1 MYLYLIFGVNFWSL
15 ASMVENSLSAFK
27 RDLAVITDAKYTE
40 LFYSLVNNT
49 LDLFIVER
57 FVCVWLCA
65 CADYLNFVLFPSL
78 ISMFM
83 PWQCFHCH
91 LEFCLEFLAKE
102 HYSEC

>member
-57 FVCVWLCA
+57 FVCVVVCMCGLSQFCVVSLPYINVHA
-65 CADYLNFVLFPSL
+65 MAVFSLPLGILFRVPSKRTL
-78 ISMFM
+78 F
-83 PWQCFHCH
+83 
-91 LEFCLEFLAKE
+91 
-102 HYSEC
+102 